1 MFYNTIRK
9 FDHNLYSFNYQTMK
23 LSEEPINWKEIFELK
38 NIILNLVGVALMTL
52 ALKGFMI
59 PNKFL
64 DGGVIGASILI
75 HEISHIPFSLLV
87 LVLNIPFLFI
97 GNSVLGKTF
106 TIQCLITYLLI
117 AGSMTFIE
125 IQPVTSDK
133 LLIALFGGCLIGMGM
148 GFVIRSGAAADGIE
162 ILALFT
168 TKKIGLSVSEVIFG
182 INSLLFLGAAYF
194 FGISTALYSIV
205 TYFSAIKSLDY
216 IAHGIE
222 QYTSLHIISSKS
234 EAIKSLIVEQF
245 GKGITIIKGER
256 GYLPNTF
263 HLKTDCDIII
273 TVVTRLELLRIK
285 EEVSKLDPQA
295 FMYIQYIKEARGGIL
310 RNKPK
315 Y

>member
-1 MFYNTIRK
+1 MQFK
-9 FDHNLYSFNYQTMK
+9 
-23 LSEEPINWKEIFELK
+23 EEPIDWKEIFEIK
-38 NIILNLVGVALMTL
+38 NILLNVLGVGLITL

-75 HEISHIPFSLLV
+75 HEITHLPFGLLV

-97 GNSVLGKTF
+97 AKSVLGKTF
-106 TIQCLITYLLI
+106 ALQCLLTFLFI
-117 AGSMTFIE
+117 AVCMTVID

-168 TKKIGLSVSEVIFG
+168 IKKIGLSVSEVIFG
-182 INSLLFLGAAYF
+182 INSLLFLAAAWS

-205 TYFSAIKSLDY
+205 TYFSAIKCLDY
-216 IAHGIE
+216 VAHGIE

-234 EAIKSLIVEQF
+234 EAIKSLIVQQF
-245 GKGITIIKGER
+245 GKGITVIKGER

-285 EEVSKLDPQA
+285 EEVSQLDPEA

-310 RNKPK
+310 RNKAK
-315 Y
+315 H

>member
-1 MFYNTIRK
+1 
-9 FDHNLYSFNYQTMK
+9 
-23 LSEEPINWKEIFELK
+23 
-38 NIILNLVGVALMTL
+38 L

-75 HEISHIPFSLLV
+75 HEILHIPFSILV
-87 LVLNIPFLFI
+87 LVLNIPFLFM
-97 GNSVLGKTF
+97 GKNVLGKTF
-106 TIQCLITYLLI
+106 ALQSLITFIMI
-117 AGSMTFIE
+117 AISMSVVDIE
-125 IQPVTSDK
+125 PVTSDR
-133 LLIALFGGCLIGMGM
+133 LLIALFGGCLIGIGM
-148 GFVIRSGAAADGIE
+148 GLVIRSGAAADGIE

-168 TKKIGLSVSEVIFG
+168 TKKIGLNVSEVIFG
-182 INSLLFLGAAYF
+182 INSLLFLGAAWT

-216 IAHGIE
+216 ISHGVE
-222 QYTSLHIISSKS
+222 QYTSLHIISSQS
-234 EAIKSLIVEQF
+234 EEIKSLIVQKF
-245 GKGITIIKGER
+245 GKGITVIKGER

-285 EEVSKLDPQA
+285 EEITQLDPDA

-310 RNKPK
+310 RNKAK
-315 Y
+315 H

>member
-1 MFYNTIRK
+1 MK
-9 FDHNLYSFNYQTMK
+9 FNQ
-23 LSEEPINWKEIFELK
+23 EPIDWKEIFELK
-38 NIILNLVGVALMTL
+38 NIILNLVGVALITL

-75 HEISHIPFSLLV
+75 HEITHISFGILV

-97 GNSVLGKTF
+97 GKAVLGKTF
-106 TIQCLITYLLI
+106 ALQSLITFLMI
-117 AGSMTFIE
+117 AGSMTFID
-125 IQPVTSDK
+125 IQPVTSDH

-162 ILALFT
+162 ILALYT
-168 TKKIGLSVSEVIFG
+168 TRKIGLNVSEVIFG
-182 INSLLFLGAAYF
+182 INSTLFLCAAWS

-216 IAHGIE
+216 IAQGIE
-222 QYTSLHIISSKS
+222 QYTALNIISSKS
-234 EAIKSLIVEQF
+234 EEIKSLIVQQF

-256 GYLPNTF
+256 GFLPGTF
-263 HLKTDCDIII
+263 HEKTDCDIII

-285 EEVSKLDPQA
+285 EEVSQLDPHA
-295 FMYIQYIKEARGGIL
+295 FMFIQYIKEAKGGIL
-310 RNKPK
+310 RNRSKH
-315 Y
+315 